1 MLPCCATWQVPRK
14 YWRGNVVINIHVTD
28 GTPAQVELELRG
40 TEPGK
45 GLGCRCFGE
54 PHGDVKQ
61 HRLAKTL
68 PVPTSKK
75 TDGAHIIFS
84 LWYWITFHL
93 LI

>member
-1 MLPCCATWQVPRK
+1 MLPCCATSQVPRK

-61 HRLAKTL
+61 HRLAQSQRPKKQM
-68 PVPTSKK
+68 VRTS
-75 TDGAHIIFS
+75 FS
-84 LWYWITFHL
+84 VCGIGSHF
-93 LI
+93 IC